1 MSQAMEDLSKAFIL
15 NEWPGRNP
23 FSQCAWEKLAW
34 PSKKRWAGSL
44 LQQLDAHTSPVR
56 HTDAGRHK
64 LADTLAV
71 DRDTVL
77 PFATESLRQCSHV

>member
-34 PSKKRWAGSL
+34 PSKKR
-44 LQQLDAHTSPVR
+44 
-56 HTDAGRHK
+56 
-64 LADTLAV
+64 
-71 DRDTVL
+71 
-77 PFATESLRQCSHV
+77 